1 MPQLLRFQEKELCPV
16 WRQASVTVDA
26 DVAMVR
32 CSCPAAPCHGFKIDA
47 MPLTASSLQQH
58 LAWATSRM
66 IERLGIRGYQHN
78 GDEIVVH
85 GPTYSYQLDSRTFDP
100 SSSLWAEAKR
110 RGDPSLVLPF
120 VFEMDTVAPP
130 PLRDYILW
138 GRFFA
143 FEWRVRSNLS
153 ESGGATW

>member
-85 GPTYSYQLDSRTFDP
+85 GPT
-100 SSSLWAEAKR
+100 
-110 RGDPSLVLPF
+110 
-120 VFEMDTVAPP
+120 
-130 PLRDYILW
+130 
-138 GRFFA
+138 
-143 FEWRVRSNLS
+143 
-153 ESGGATW
+153 